1 MNANEQAQKGFKTFI
16 LTLSISLIVFSVIY
30 YLISN
35 NSNFEQNSDLVG
47 DSSNTQPVVNAEA
60 AEVVQPEAPAEI
72 VEAPTEPQVDET
84 VAVAAVEEEVTEALV
99 AEAESEVAGI
109 ATEASVF
116 EQLAS
121 QTGTTRQTGAV
132 LAGASESSQS
142 TVPVTGVTSV
152 TFGLI
157 ASLVIFFGVMLF
169 MSKDPRRFAMSGFEK
184 KMTR

>member
-72 VEAPTEPQVDET
+72 VEAPTQVDET

-116 EQLAS
+116 EQLAA

-152 TFGLI
+152 TIGLVS
-157 ASLVIFFGVMLF
+157 SLVIFFGVMLF

>member
-47 DSSNTQPVVNAEA
+47 DASNAQPAVNAEA

-84 VAVAAVEEEVTEALV
+84 VAVVEEEVTEALV

>member
-84 VAVAAVEEEVTEALV
+84 VAVVEEEVTEALV

-157 ASLVIFFGVMLF
+157 SSLVIFFGVMLF